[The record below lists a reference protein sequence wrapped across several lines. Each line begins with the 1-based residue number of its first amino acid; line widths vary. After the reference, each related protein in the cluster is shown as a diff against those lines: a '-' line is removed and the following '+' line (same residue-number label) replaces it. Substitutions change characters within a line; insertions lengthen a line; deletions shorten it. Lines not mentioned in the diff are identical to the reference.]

1 MIQVSELIKDF
12 TSKRIYNSKIN
23 ANAVSDYLK
32 QVLKIKT
39 YIPFREKR
47 AIAEM
52 VVAQNLREIDGI
64 KKYDNIDSYI
74 SLVVASIAAHTDIEF
89 SADPVADYDMLAE
102 SGLLPQI
109 IAEFQ
114 ESHEEIS
121 VLLNMALEME
131 LEDNNIEALIGRFL
145 DKMLKKIDDFGDAFK
160 NKFED
165 FDIKDVFDASFDK
178 EDLAKLSGFLDK
190 LK

>member
-12 TSKRIYNSKIN
+12 TNKRIYNSKIN
-23 ANAVSDYLK
+23 ENAVSNYLK

-74 SLVVASIAAHTDIEF
+74 GLIVASITAHTDIEF
-89 SADPVADYDMLAE
+89 SVDPVADYDMLAE
-102 SGLLPQI
+102 SGLLSQI

-121 VLLNMALEME
+121 VLLKMALASE
-131 LEDNNIEALIGRFL
+131 LEDNNVEALIGRFL
-145 DKMLKKIDDFGDAFK
+145 DKILQKMDIFGDALK
-160 NKFED
+160 DKFED
-165 FDIKDVFDASFDK
+165 FNLQNIFGADFNE
-178 EDLAKLSGFLDK
+178 EDLAKLTGLLDK